1 MNILQ
6 VSLTFLLFLIFA
18 VGGTFRFFQP
28 IDVLAKRMLWVKYFN
43 PRIVRSI
50 ALLEVICGIGI
61 ILPFLLIE
69 STFPFLICSGC
80 LLMLTMFGAAVTH
93 AIIGDYKQIMGNLFL
108 LGILYWVTFL
118 VV

>member
-1 MNILQ
+1 MPTLQESLQ
-6 VSLTFLLFLIFA
+6 VLLFLIFA
-18 VGGTFRFFQP
+18 LGGAYRFFQP

-61 ILPFLLIE
+61 ILPFLLID

>member
-1 MNILQ
+1 MNILH
-6 VSLTFLLFLIFA
+6 VSLTFLLFLIFTI
-18 VGGTFRFFQP
+18 GGTFRFFQP

-50 ALLEVICGIGI
+50 ALLEMICGIGI
-61 ILPFLLIE
+61 ILPFLLID

-93 AIIGDYKQIMGNLFL
+93 AIIGDYKPVSYTHLTL
-108 LGILYWVTFL
+108 PTKA
-118 VV
+118 

>member
-6 VSLTFLLFLIFA
+6 VSLTLMLFLVFTI
-18 VGGTFRFFQP
+18 GGTFRLFQP

-61 ILPFLLIE
+61 ILPFLLID

-80 LLMLTMFGAAVTH
+80 LLMLTMLGAAVTH
-93 AIIGDYKQIMGNLFL
+93 AIIGDYKQIMFNLFL
-108 LGILYWVTFL
+108 LGILYWVTF
-118 VV
+118 

>member
-1 MNILQ
+1 MNILH
-6 VSLTFLLFLIFA
+6 VSLTFLLFLIFTI
-18 VGGTFRFFQP
+18 GGTFRFFQP
-28 IDVLAKRMLWVKYFN
+28 IDILAKRMLWVKYFN

-50 ALLEVICGIGI
+50 ALLEMICGIGI
-61 ILPFLLIE
+61 ILPFLLID

-93 AIIGDYKQIMGNLFL
+93 AIIGDYKQIMVNLFL

>member
-6 VSLTFLLFLIFA
+6 VSLTFLLFLIFTI
-18 VGGTFRFFQP
+18 GGTFRFFQP

-50 ALLEVICGIGI
+50 ALLEMICGIGI
-61 ILPFLLIE
+61 ILPFLLID

-108 LGILYWVTFL
+108 LGALYWLTFL